1 MLYELIAIV
10 CARLFLIDLPR
21 IENDLLMCALLP
33 AGPPGQPQRG
43 SRVRHITKPPPGP
56 LPIIYRPF

>member
-10 CARLFLIDLPR
+10 RVHRFLIDLPR
-21 IENDLLMCALLP
+21 IETDLLTCALLP

-43 SRVRHITKPPPGP
+43 SRVRNIMKPPSEP
-56 LPIIYRPF
+56 LPIVHRPF